1 MSSQNLNDILKNK
14 TFGSSEIVK
23 LLNDYFY
30 SFRNNIPEVHKNIKK
45 VKLSLTQFQA
55 VNTYLRELDQTL
67 KKNNKTKLKSFLSGH
82 SNKELKKFGILF
94 NKVYP
99 FLKDFES
106 VITISRSGTVL
117 EILKLWY
124 KKNKSIEVVVCESRP
139 MFEGRLL
146 AIDLVKKGI
155 KVKLITDAMMG
166 LYVNEVDA
174 AIIGADAVLK
184 NGNIINKVGSKALAL
199 LCRDQK
205 KPLYV
210 VSSKSKFSN
219 QKYYKPKSKNP
230 NEVWDKK
237 FKNFSVQNIYF
248 EEIEKKLI
256 TKVVTD

>member
-14 TFGSSEIVK
+14 TLGSSEIVR

-30 SFRNNIPEVHKNIKK
+30 SIRNNIPEIRKNIKK
-45 VKLSLTQFQA
+45 VKSSLTQFQG
-55 VNTYLRELDQTL
+55 VDTYLKELGYVL
-67 KKNNKTKLKSFLSGH
+67 RKNNKTELKSFLSEH
-82 SNKELKKFGILF
+82 TNKELKKFEILF
-94 NKVYP
+94 SKVYP

-124 KKNKSIEVVVCESRP
+124 KKNKRIEVIVCESRP

-146 AIDLVKKGI
+146 AIDLVKEGI

-166 LYVNEVDA
+166 LYINEVDA
-174 AIIGADAVLK
+174 AIIGADDVLK

-199 LCRDQK
+199 LSRDQK
-205 KPLYV
+205 KPVYV
-210 VSSKSKFSN
+210 LSSKSKFSN
-219 QKYYKPKSKNP
+219 QKYYRLKSENP
-230 NEVWDKK
+230 NEVWNKK
-237 FKNFSVQNIYF
+237 SKKLSIQNIYF

>member
-1 MSSQNLNDILKNK
+1 MPSQNLNDILNNK
-14 TFGSSEIVK
+14 TLGSSELIK

-30 SFRNNIPEVHKNIKK
+30 SIRNNIPEINQSIKQ
-45 VKLSLTQFQA
+45 VKSSLTQFQG
-55 VNTYLRELDQTL
+55 VNTYLRKLNQILSKKNKTELNTFLSEHSNRDL
-67 KKNNKTKLKSFLSGH
+67 KKN
-82 SNKELKKFGILF
+82 EIIF
-94 NKVYP
+94 NKIYS
-99 FLKDFES
+99 FFKDFES

-117 EILKLWY
+117 EILKLWH
-124 KKNKSIEVVVCESRP
+124 KRNKRIQVILCESRP

-146 AIDLVKKGI
+146 ATDLTIEGI

-166 LYVNEVDA
+166 LYINEIDA

-184 NGNIINKVGSKALAL
+184 NGNIINKVGSKTLAL
-199 LCRDQK
+199 LCKDQK
-205 KPLYV
+205 KPVYV

-219 QKYYKPKSKNP
+219 QKYYKLKSENP

-237 FKNFSVQNIYF
+237 SKNLSIQNIYF